1 MNPNHPELEQHIV
14 KGALLSTY
22 PTFKDMYDNN
32 IIFGYRGIVTS
43 DLVKAVLDIMGHRM
57 DEEVNDKRLSKKVF
71 NVMVECFTNV
81 YVDEDKLADS
91 AYDPMA
97 MLMVK
102 RVNNSYRVITGNQVP
117 TKSVTILKE
126 MIDKINFMTHDEL
139 KSYYQEVLLLEEAGS
154 TGLTSLAIIDLARKS
169 RNKLVYNFKFES
181 NKFTFF
187 TLESEIS
194 KNSL

>member
-139 KSYYQEVLLLEEAGS
+139 KTYYQEVLLLEEAGS